1 MKKVLSPVCRFV
13 IVFCHPP
20 CGENSGIDRLRPTCF
35 NDLQRGRS
43 YDEL

>member
-20 CGENSGIDRLRPTCF
+20 VGKTAVLTDCA
-35 NDLQRGRS
+35 QRALMVCKGGRS